1 MDPKIAGEFLTSDSD
16 EIAELKANL
25 NLLEGFTEIAREI
38 NALPD
43 IKRRFYEESR
53 SLFQVTAVRRD
64 IKSLESILSKFFGLP
79 IKPAGKPLPRKLRKN
94 SAVKYLGGI
103 QKDQSLFLLNLKT
116 GQFYGTLWPWRRNKS
131 KIEIHLGYCSD
142 WMTDED
148 YQQLE
153 NLVKQAVSHGAFEQ
167 MGADIG
173 GQIHGISLPSFL
185 QMAEME
191 KSSFSL
197 RITCR
202 QKVGN
207 LHISEGSLIAA
218 ELDALKGCDAAY
230 QIISWDDASID
241 IEPLDTAKGGE
252 IKQPL
257 MQVLMESLKI
267 KDETASSME
276 KPPSPPKARAKGK
289 ARPMTQKRLV
299 RLERAPEPRAPQR
312 KISLLSLSV
321 AVIGIVS
328 ILAAIYV
335 ASIYMIDNS
344 KKEETYDILIKQVD
358 SISNLENKI
367 ERLQA
372 HLETYPK
379 SAHKDNI
386 ELKIKDI
393 ENKIEERDFEQTTL
407 KISALPVDEN
417 YEKKAVDLFAQF
429 LEKHPDSRLMP
440 QINQAISEIKNL
452 IDQYYYEELKYAARL
467 DFNERL
473 KIYRQYLLRFPEGRY
488 RNDVDTLIDE
498 MGLKYL
504 DYLATQEE
512 KCGQKQRWD
521 PCIENYDNFIAIY
534 KGRPLEQK
542 ASDAKNRLIVNRDYN
557 KLLRA
562 GTDAGNDYR
571 KVLSLYRD
579 YTAAHPDNPHKKA
592 IAKEIQSL
600 NKKIKNQNKWITVRD
615 YAQDSKK
622 GLFERIQ
629 KLDQYI
635 RKNQSGPYA
644 SDAQSLMSELEQERQ
659 TALLENKLQAQRRQQ
674 QAKAQRERQERAKR
688 QARVKQ
694 LTAQLNAQLGS
705 SERYRPNGDGTVFDR
720 STGLTWTLL
729 DSSQELGGCLNYK
742 SALQYVANL
751 HHGDSS
757 DWRLPTASELAS
769 IYKQSPYF
777 PQSGAQWYWSA
788 EAYVKGYHSVADIVT
803 ANHESVFKRE
813 HRLQKECGTVRA
825 VRSDSR

>member
-1 MDPKIAGEFLTSDSD
+1 MDSKLANEFLTSDSD

-25 NLLEGFTEIAREI
+25 NLLEGFTEIAREL

-53 SLFQVTAVRRD
+53 SLFQVTAVGRD

-79 IKPAGKPLPRKLRKN
+79 IKPAGKSLPRKLRKN

-153 NLVKQAVSHGAFEQ
+153 DLVKQAVSHGAFEQ

-173 GQIHGISLPSFL
+173 GQIRGISLPSFL

-197 RITCR
+197 RITSR

-207 LHISEGSLIAA
+207 LHIVEGSLIAA
-218 ELDALKGCDAAY
+218 DLDTLNGCEAAY
-230 QIISWDDASID
+230 QIISWDDVSID
-241 IEPLDTAKGGE
+241 IEPLDTAKVDE

-267 KDETASSME
+267 KDETTSNKEM
-276 KPPSPPKARAKGK
+276 PPAPPKASAKGK
-289 ARPMTQKRLV
+289 AHPMTQKRLV
-299 RLERAPEPRAPQR
+299 RLERAPQPRAPSR
-312 KISLLSLSV
+312 KVSLLSFSV
-321 AVIGIVS
+321 AGIGIVA

-335 ASIYMIDNS
+335 ASIYMVGND
-344 KKEETYDILIKQVD
+344 KQEEKYDVLMKRVD
-358 SISNLENKI
+358 SITNLEEKLS
-367 ERLQA
+367 RLQA

-379 SAHKDNI
+379 SAHKGNI
-386 ELKIKDI
+386 QSEIKRI
-393 ENKIEERDFEQTTL
+393 EDDIEERDLEQTTL

-417 YEKKAVDLFAQF
+417 YEKKAVELFGQF

-504 DYLATQEE
+504 DYLASQEE
-512 KCGQKQRWD
+512 ECKQKQRWD
-521 PCIENYDNFIAIY
+521 PCIANYDNFVAVY
-534 KGRPLEQK
+534 KGRPLAQK
-542 ASDAKNRLIVNRDYN
+542 ATAAKSRLIDNRDYQ

-562 GTDAGNDYR
+562 ITNYGNDYR

-579 YTAAHPDNPHKKA
+579 YVATHPDNLHKKA
-592 IAKEIQSL
+592 INKEIQSL
-600 NKKIKNQNKWITVRD
+600 NKKIKLQDKWIIVRD
-615 YAQDSKK
+615 YAQNPQK

-629 KLDQYI
+629 KLDQFI
-635 RKNQSGPYA
+635 RKNQSSPYS
-644 SDAQSLMSELEQERQ
+644 SDAQSLMSKLEQERQ
-659 TALLENKLQAQRRQQ
+659 SALLENRRKAKRQQQ
-674 QAKAQRERQERAKR
+674 QAKAQREREERAKR
-688 QARVKQ
+688 QALINQ
-694 LTAQLNAQLGS
+694 LNAQLNAQLS
-705 SERYRPNGDGTVFDR
+705 SSKRFRPNGDGTVLDR

-742 SALQYVANL
+742 SALQYVAGL
-751 HHGDSS
+751 RHGESS
-757 DWRLPTASELAS
+757 DWRLPSASELAS

-777 PQSGAQWYWSA
+777 PESGAQWYWSA
-788 EAYVKGYHSVADIVT
+788 EAYVKGYHSVADVVT
-803 ANHESVFKRE
+803 ADHESVFKRE

-825 VRSDSR
+825 VRSDTR